1 MVVFSVLT
9 SLNPYAEA
17 NRAILEAAGEAAA
30 HACQRTFWDAQGCL
44 RYSSGTE
51 LIKVSAE

>member
-17 NRAILEAAGEAAA
+17 NREVLEAAGKAAA

>member
-17 NRAILEAAGEAAA
+17 NRAVLEATREAAA
-30 HACQRTFWDAQGCL
+30 HACQRTFWDARGCL
-44 RYSSGTE
+44 CYSSGTE